1 MSFRTALTG
10 LNAATSDLAVIS
22 NNIANN
28 NTTGFKVSR
37 AEFADMF
44 YASNGIGTGTQLA
57 GVKQQ
62 FQQGNLN
69 STSNPLD
76 LAIDGK
82 GFFRLDDN
90 GSTVYSR
97 AGSFGVDRQGYIL
110 NNKNQHLTGYQAD
123 ATGKITDTLGNLQFN
138 TSSIA
143 PRVTSEVEYGLN
155 LDAEAKAI
163 DTATT
168 FDPSNAD
175 SYNFST
181 SVEVFD
187 SLGVGHT
194 LTSFYVRPDA
204 TTNDWQVNFTL
215 DGGVPLDTSATPP
228 IPTVLGPETL
238 SFDDK
243 GVLAAAS
250 AIIDLT
256 GVATGNA
263 AAELELNLDFT
274 KTSQFGGQ
282 FSTQSLVQDGYASG
296 NLIGVTVG
304 EDGTVFGRFSNGQ
317 SRATGRVALV
327 NFQNPQ
333 GLTPIG
339 DTNWAESYD
348 SGPPLVG
355 APGSGELGQVRSAF
369 LEGSNV
375 EMTEQLV
382 NMINAQRN
390 FQANAQVISTADS
403 LTQTIINLR

>member
-1 MSFRTALTG
+1 
-10 LNAATSDLAVIS
+10 
-22 NNIANN
+22 
-28 NTTGFKVSR
+28 
-37 AEFADMF
+37 MF

-97 AGSFGVDRQGYIL
+97 AGSFGVDRQGYIV

-143 PRVTSEVEYGLN
+143 PRVTSKVEYGLN

-163 DTATT
+163 DTTATP

-215 DGGVPLDTSATPP
+215 DGGVPLDTSTTPP
-228 IPTVLGPETL
+228 TPTVYGPQNL
-238 SFDDK
+238 SFDNK
-243 GVLAAAS
+243 GVLAAGS
-250 AIIDLT
+250 GIINLT

-263 AAELELNLDFT
+263 AAPLDLNLDFT

-282 FSTQSLVQDGYASG
+282 FSTQSLVQDGYATG
-296 NLIGVTVG
+296 NLTGVDVSK
-304 EDGTVFGRFSNGQ
+304 DGTVFGRYSNGQ
-317 SRATGRVALV
+317 ALAMGRVALV

-348 SGPPLVG
+348 SGQPLVG
-355 APGSGELGQVRSAF
+355 APGSGELGQVRSAS

-403 LTQTIINLR
+403 MTQTIINLR